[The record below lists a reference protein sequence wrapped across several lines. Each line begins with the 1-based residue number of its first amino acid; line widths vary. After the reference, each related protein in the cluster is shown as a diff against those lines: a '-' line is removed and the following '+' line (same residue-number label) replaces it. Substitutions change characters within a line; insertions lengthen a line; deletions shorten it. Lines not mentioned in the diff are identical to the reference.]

1 MVAVEA
7 VAEDS
12 AAEAET
18 EVAEEEA
25 VEASA
30 AEAEVEE
37 ETEAVV
43 EVEAA
48 VVAEEAVPEAES
60 GPRELKSS
68 LSLMRDSQV
77 FSSQEAKTTSL

>member
-18 EVAEEEA
+18 EAAEEEA
-25 VEASA
+25 AEV
-30 AEAEVEE
+30 AEAEE
-37 ETEAVV
+37 ETGAAEEAEAVV
-43 EVEAA
+43 A
-48 VVAEEAVPEAES
+48 AEEAVPEVEL

-77 FSSQEAKTTSL
+77 FSSPEAKTTSL